1 MYEANYWK
9 TVCINKNVVLFLVI
23 KNQSDN
29 EQKQRDNKT
38 TTVDSF
44 ERRQTVGI
52 AGDRFLKKTAS
63 SADRRR
69 SRSRMALPNPSL
81 DGKAK
86 ASCIEIHTALFT

>member
-52 AGDRFLKKTAS
+52 AGDRFLKKQHLQRIVGA
-63 SADRRR
+63 ADREWPCRIR
-69 SRSRMALPNPSL
+69 AWTEKPKLVV
-81 DGKAK
+81 
-86 ASCIEIHTALFT
+86 